1 MSFVK
6 RMRLKFFIG
15 IAVFG
20 IILSS
25 CGEEK
30 EECAFIPSTSQP
42 IDLEFESLS
51 DSLVDI
57 SKSALVK
64 FLDRH
69 RVLRDQFFRRD
80 LYPTDSAFL
89 NELHRRFNDP
99 NIDTLRAEVKRVFG
113 NENALKLE
121 FTEALENL
129 TYYYPDARIPK
140 IETVLSGLDNDMV
153 VSDTLIII
161 GLDYFL
167 GTGAKYRPAIY
178 EYLLRQYNKENIV
191 PSCMMLF
198 GIDNKF
204 NKTSPEDK
212 SVLADMIA
220 YGKSYYFA
228 KQMVPCTP
236 DSVFIWYTE
245 KEMKGA
251 RKNQDLI
258 WARFI
263 EDKLLYAT
271 SHKLKQ
277 KYLGDRPKTVE
288 VGPECPG
295 RIAQWVGWEIVKSY
309 MKSHP
314 EATLPQLMQ
323 MESADRIFKESKY
336 KPERR

>member
-1 MSFVK
+1 MNYRIF
-6 RMRLKFFIG
+6 
-15 IAVFG
+15 IAVVVSG
-20 IILSS
+20 LILSS
-25 CGEEK
+25 CEEEK
-30 EECAFIPSTSQP
+30 EECAFIPTTSAP

-57 SKSALVK
+57 SKPALVK

-80 LYPTDSAFL
+80 LYTSDSAFL

-99 NIDTLRAEVKRVFG
+99 NIDTLLMEVKRVFG
-113 NENALKLE
+113 DENALRLE
-121 FTEALENL
+121 FIDAFENL
-129 TYYYPDARIPK
+129 TYYYPNARIPK
-140 IETVLSGLDNDMV
+140 IETVLSGLENDMV

-167 GTGAKYRPAIY
+167 GNGAKYRPSMY

-212 SVLADMIA
+212 TVLADMIA
-220 YGKSYYFA
+220 FGKSYYFA
-228 KQMVPCTP
+228 KQMIPCTP
-236 DSVFIWYTE
+236 DSVFIWYTPNE
-245 KEMKGA
+245 ISGA

-271 SHKLKQ
+271 NHKLKQ

-295 RIAQWVGWEIVKSY
+295 RIAQWVGWEIVKKY
-309 MKSHP
+309 METHP
-314 EATLPQLMQ
+314 DVSLSELMQ
-323 MESADRIFKESKY
+323 MENADKIFKESKY

>member
-1 MSFVK
+1 MNF
-6 RMRLKFFIG
+6 RFFFG
-15 IAVFG
+15 VVLFG

-25 CGEEK
+25 CGEDK
-30 EECAFIPSTSQP
+30 EECAFIPATSRP
-42 IDLEFESLS
+42 IDVKFESLS
-51 DSLVDI
+51 DSLVNI
-57 SKSALVK
+57 SKPALAK

-80 LYPTDSAFL
+80 LYPNDSTFL

-99 NIDTLRAEVKRVFG
+99 NIDTLLMEVKKVFG

-121 FTEALENL
+121 FTEAFENL
-129 TYYYPDARIPK
+129 TYYYPKVQIPK
-140 IETVLSGLDNDMV
+140 ITTVISGLDNDMV

-167 GTGAKYRPAIY
+167 GTGAKYRPAMY

-198 GIDNKF
+198 GIDSKY
-204 NKTSPEDK
+204 NKTNPEDK
-212 SVLADMIA
+212 TVLADMIA
-220 YGKSYYFA
+220 FGKSYYFA
-228 KQMVPCTP
+228 KHMSPCTP
-236 DSVFIWYTE
+236 DSIFIWYTA
-245 KEMKGA
+245 KEISGA

-271 SHKLKQ
+271 THKLKQ
-277 KYLGDRPKTVE
+277 KYLGDRPKTAE
-288 VGPECPG
+288 VGPDCPG
-295 RIAQWVGWEIVKSY
+295 RIAQWVGWEIVKKY
-309 MKSHP
+309 METHP
-314 EATLPQLMQ
+314 DVSLPQM
-323 MESADRIFKESKY
+323 MEMENADRIFKESRY